1 MDLAR
6 VIQYTDIFPEQID
19 NLPDVESLIVGI
31 NRAHL
36 CTMTANMF
44 SRLVEQPFFDN
55 DLDPRRDEFDYLR
68 FFLSG
73 HNPEF
78 LQDVVNRYSYYKQ
91 KEKIDHKLNIKH
103 VATTNAAV
111 MTFQRQF
118 FALSPSKDTLTT
130 QTEIDLFKALLIIN
144 QNVYEFDFDEK
155 KHEEEPYDL
164 RLAHLFL
171 ANNYANEDVD
181 STDLNDAFRRQLVK
195 GVELFT
201 YLCRDKRMKPIR
213 ERFYAHFRIGNWVD
227 YIIPHIMCLHW
238 MKQKSGLLIVEG
250 KHIAGRR
257 ARRVLKKSSI
267 EYSETIPYEE
277 NVDYREFRGHP
288 FIHLGNYRYAITDL
302 SFVVEHIYNSVYF
315 ELRKYRK
322 EAGFLNDD
330 DFRRYFTT
338 EFSQDYMLN
347 HFVRKGLSGNEVVVL
362 DGKQCATIV
371 KEKKVDK
378 VNPPDFYLRYENSCV
393 IFEFKDTLLSAK
405 LKDEKDPE
413 KFFEE
418 IRRKFLV
425 NQKGSLKGVAQLMSN
440 AKAIQDGR
448 FIFDDVKKDCVVYPV
463 LVVDN
468 PVYTIRGM
476 HTKLEYLMRDYCAEK
491 GIDGKYVKP
500 MILVDVATLRL
511 YSDILSTKGFT
522 EVFEEYYDAIKISAK
537 PSYEEAI
544 HSLMS
549 FSEYMKQKMVGNM
562 GKVFNQLLKQ
572 AEPYYKNA

>member
-6 VIQYTDIFPEQID
+6 VIQYTDIFPEQKD

-31 NRAHL
+31 NRTHL

-44 SRLVEQPFFDN
+44 SRLVEKPFFDN
-55 DLDPRRDEFDYLR
+55 DLDPRKEEFDYLR

-73 HNPEF
+73 QNAEF
-78 LQDVVNRYSYYKQ
+78 LQDVVNRYSFYKQ
-91 KEKIDHKLNIKH
+91 NEKIDHKLNVKH
-103 VATTNAAV
+103 VATTNSAV
-111 MTFQRQF
+111 MSFQRQF
-118 FALSPSKDTLTT
+118 FALPPSNETITT
-130 QTEIDLFKALLIIN
+130 QTEIDFFKALLIIN
-144 QNVYEFDFDEK
+144 QRVYEFDFDEK
-155 KHEEEPYDL
+155 KHEREHYDL

-213 ERFYAHFRIGNWVD
+213 ERFYAHFQIGNWVD
-227 YIIPHIMCLHW
+227 YIIPHIMCLYW
-238 MKQKSGLLIVEG
+238 MKQKSGLLMVEG
-250 KHIAGRR
+250 KHITGRR

-267 EYSETIPYEE
+267 EYSDTIPYEE
-277 NVDYREFRGHP
+277 NVDYREFRGRP

-315 ELRKYRK
+315 ELKKYRK
-322 EAGFLNDD
+322 EAGFMNDD

-338 EFSQDYMLN
+338 EFSQDFMLN
-347 HFVRKGLSGNEVVVL
+347 HFVRKGLSGKEVVVL
-362 DGKQCATIV
+362 DGKQCDTIV

-405 LKDEKDPE
+405 LKDEKDPK
-413 KFFEE
+413 KFFVE
-418 IRRKFLV
+418 IRKKFLV
-425 NQKGSLKGVAQLMSN
+425 NQEGSLKGVAQLMSN

-448 FIFDDVKKDCVVYPV
+448 FIFDDVKKDCVVYPI

-476 HTKLEYLMRDYCAEK
+476 HTKLEYLMRDYCTEK
-491 GIDGKYVKP
+491 GIDGKYIKP
-500 MILVDVATLRL
+500 LILVDVATLRL
-511 YSDILSTKGFT
+511 YSDLFSTKGFT
-522 EVFEEYYDAIKISAK
+522 EVLEEYYDAIKLSLK

-544 HSLMS
+544 HSLIS
-549 FSEYMKQKMVGNM
+549 FSEYMKQKKVGDM